1 MDPLTRHRIET
12 EARERQAFVAINFP
26 DTLRMVLRKK
36 LLIGDCSMDSVAQ
49 LLGMHRRTLD
59 RRLQRHGVQYRELF
73 ESVQADLARQLLV
86 DTTMQVQDVAEALRF
101 SNAANFATAFRR
113 WTGVTP
119 GEFRR
124 HMKRKT

>member
-1 MDPLTRHRIET
+1 ML
-12 EARERQAFVAINFP
+12 
-26 DTLRMVLRKK
+26 LRKK

-59 RRLQRHGVQYRELF
+59 RRLQRHGLHYGELL
-73 ESVQADLARQLLV
+73 ESVQTDLARQLLA
-86 DTTMQVQDVAEALRF
+86 DTTMQVQQVAEALRF

-119 GEFRR
+119 GDYRR
-124 HMKRKT
+124 HMKPKT